1 MRASGTKANSTNQY
15 RGLGD
20 QLYDLGGARPTL
32 DLNFA
37 NNESLVDSVT
47 GKNLVTHTRASSATY
62 ADGDGVIQSAT
73 TNTPRFD
80 HNPAT
85 GESLGLLV
93 EEARTNLL
101 NRSDLGS
108 IGALS
113 GTTRTLTTETN
124 PAGEAESRK
133 LQCTAENA
141 THRISIGSSSANTV
155 TVSAFVKKDT
165 HRYVNIGYGGLS
177 NSFTAL
183 FDIEPGLTSDRLLG
197 QGIKGNASNNTNI
210 SAGYQDYP
218 NNWVRIW
225 ATGTTTG
232 SNGFS
237 LQLAENATAFS
248 LNNWTADG
256 TEAIYVWGG
265 QLEDDAAFPSSL
277 ILTNGSTVTRAADV
291 TEITG
296 NDFGTFNQAHYSEDL
311 QQWSG
316 ISGAAVKPNQIVSPI
331 GTKTADLLYG
341 STSAIPYWLRTISL
355 TNGQQYTF
363 SVYLKAATTSGAPCL
378 TLFYGTR
385 FNSDGSN
392 LTVSWNLTTGVP
404 ENVSSGLTASMTD
417 VGNGWYRCQ
426 ATATATITGNYASQ
440 WIRMSSDT
448 SDVYAWGAQLEES
461 STATPYVKSDVTF
474 TSRASTATYYDYNG
488 VIRTAAVDE
497 ARDVAFL
504 PDGLTGNFVSA
515 GELLLEEAGT
525 NLLKQSEDFVT
536 LWSPDTEFT
545 FTKTESAP
553 DGTNNATIFTP
564 TTTSALKR
572 QKIVCTVSNLGAHT
586 FSVYAKAAGYNR
598 FEMQYNGST
607 FNPGSTSVRVRYYLG
622 TEEVQQIGTAGT
634 NVLTSLVSVG
644 NGWYRCSLTADAL
657 TTTNAACQIRVANDS
672 NSTTFAGDGT
682 SGIIFWGAQ
691 FEEGSVA
698 SSYIPTNGAE
708 VTRAADV
715 SSSSPST
722 FGNSWYDQTKSTAFV
737 DYHKPFSG
745 NWPGYQPFFRVE
757 GHNPY
762 EYISFGNA
770 NGNNSTTVYWTSLIG
785 GTNYLTYKQYD
796 TGSGGDHKHAIAIT
810 TNDGAFSYEGSV
822 STRTDNSI
830 TMPDSF
836 DKASI
841 GEVNC
846 HIKRIAYWP
855 ERLTNDSLDN
865 MTN

>member
-1 MRASGTKANSTNQY
+1 M
-15 RGLGD
+15 
-20 QLYDLGGARPTL
+20 
-32 DLNFA
+32 
-37 NNESLVDSVT
+37 
-47 GKNLVTHTRASSATY
+47 
-62 ADGDGVIQSAT
+62 
-73 TNTPRFD
+73 
-80 HNPAT
+80 
-85 GESLGLLV
+85 
-93 EEARTNLL
+93 
-101 NRSDLGS
+101 
-108 IGALS
+108 
-113 GTTRTLTTETN
+113 
-124 PAGEAESRK
+124 
-133 LQCTAENA
+133 
-141 THRISIGSSSANTV
+141 
-155 TVSAFVKKDT
+155 
-165 HRYVNIGYGGLS
+165 
-177 NSFTAL
+177 
-183 FDIEPGLTSDRLLG
+183 
-197 QGIKGNASNNTNI
+197 
-210 SAGYQDYP
+210 
-218 NNWVRIW
+218 RIW

-515 GELLLEEAGT
+515 GELLLEEAGQT
-525 NLLKQSEDFVT
+525 YLSKAKILLLYGLQIQNS
-536 LWSPDTEFT
+536 L
-545 FTKTESAP
+545 
-553 DGTNNATIFTP
+553 
-564 TTTSALKR
+564 L
-572 QKIVCTVSNLGAHT
+572 QKL
-586 FSVYAKAAGYNR
+586 
-598 FEMQYNGST
+598 
-607 FNPGSTSVRVRYYLG
+607 
-622 TEEVQQIGTAGT
+622 
-634 NVLTSLVSVG
+634 SLH
-644 NGWYRCSLTADAL
+644 LTAL
-657 TTTNAACQIRVANDS
+657 ITLL
-672 NSTTFAGDGT
+672 
-682 SGIIFWGAQ
+682 
-691 FEEGSVA
+691 
-698 SSYIPTNGAE
+698 YL
-708 VTRAADV
+708 
-715 SSSSPST
+715 
-722 FGNSWYDQTKSTAFV
+722 
-737 DYHKPFSG
+737 H
-745 NWPGYQPFFRVE
+745 QPLLV
-757 GHNPY
+757 H
-762 EYISFGNA
+762 
-770 NGNNSTTVYWTSLIG
+770 
-785 GTNYLTYKQYD
+785 
-796 TGSGGDHKHAIAIT
+796 
-810 TNDGAFSYEGSV
+810 
-822 STRTDNSI
+822 
-830 TMPDSF
+830 
-836 DKASI
+836 
-841 GEVNC
+841 
-846 HIKRIAYWP
+846 
-855 ERLTNDSLDN
+855 
-865 MTN
+865 